1 MASQEDVDRI
11 SAMASETED
20 VVKLKEYRQ
29 ELADIAATMQRI
41 FDGSNDPEMREEV
54 AQIKES
60 AEYEA
65 EEISRRARQLE
76 IDQMDPDYERRKA
89 EREAFE
95 AGRKQKE
102 QQDAQAGLKQLSGL
116 LGGLM
121 GGKGGGE
128 EGGGGLGAL
137 GGMFGMGGQQAG
149 QGQNDQEAAPA
160 EGAATPAPEVPG
172 GGARE
177 VPAGASTSAAAPVA
191 SAPATVTKCRSCGQ
205 PIEGSPKFCPNCGTP
220 TQMKCSSCG
229 TPIEG
234 TPKFCPECGTP
245 TGLGG

>member
-1 MASQEDVDRI
+1 MKASAAPAPTWASSPEGWTVASALPPIRMASPFRPHLRGGRTMASQEDVDRI

-95 AGRKQKE
+95 AERKQKE
-102 QQDAQAGLKQLSGL
+102 QQEAQAGLKQLSGL

-137 GGMFGMGGQQAG
+137 GGMFGWGGSKRARDRTIRKQRRLRGRPRRPRRSQAG
-149 QGQNDQEAAPA
+149 GRGRSRPGPA
-160 EGAATPAPEVPG
+160 RPLPPLWL
-172 GGARE
+172 RRQR
-177 VPAGASTSAAAPVA
+177 P
-191 SAPATVTKCRSCGQ
+191 
-205 PIEGSPKFCPNCGTP
+205 
-220 TQMKCSSCG
+220 
-229 TPIEG
+229 
-234 TPKFCPECGTP
+234 
-245 TGLGG
+245 